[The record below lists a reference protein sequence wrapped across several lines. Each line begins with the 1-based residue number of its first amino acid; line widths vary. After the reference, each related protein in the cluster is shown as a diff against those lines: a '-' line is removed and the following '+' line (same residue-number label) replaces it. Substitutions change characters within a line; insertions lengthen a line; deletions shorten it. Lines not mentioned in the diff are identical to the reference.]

1 MKNNGNDTVQIT
13 VRVTRELLTFIDA
26 RVTERGSFVT
36 RADVVREM
44 LGVARLTLESSG
56 VGAKER

>member
-1 MKNNGNDTVQIT
+1 MSNDTVQIT
-13 VRVTRELLTFIDA
+13 VRVTRELLVFIDA
-26 RVTERGSFVT
+26 RVAERGSFTT